1 MQKVALVSDIH
12 GNIDALNA
20 ILETMR
26 QKSIFCLGDL
36 VGYGANPNEVVKW
49 ARENNVKC
57 IMGNHEYA
65 VITKDVS
72 WFSWAAK
79 RAVFWTRSN
88 LKSSNMEFIKKLPKK
103 MKLEI
108 EGIKILLVHGSP
120 TDPIF
125 EYVMPETHR
134 DLFDYYL
141 SNNGVD
147 VIGLGHTHIPLMC
160 KSDKG
165 TIFNPGSVGQP
176 RSGDPRACYAILT
189 IKGRD
194 VQVEHELVEYD
205 VESAAR
211 KIMEAGLPKFLAQRL
226 YMGI

>member
-1 MQKVALVSDIH
+1 MQEIAFVSDIH
-12 GNIDALNA
+12 GNLDALNA
-20 ILETMR
+20 VLGTMS

-36 VGYGANPNEVVKW
+36 VGYGANPNEVVEW
-49 ARENNVKC
+49 ARENDVKC
-57 IMGNHEYA
+57 VMGNHEYA

-72 WFSWAAK
+72 WFNWAAQ

-88 LKSSNMEFIKKLPKK
+88 LKSSNMEFIKKLPKR

-125 EYVMPETHR
+125 EYVMPDTHR

-141 SNNGVD
+141 SSNGVD
-147 VIGLGHTHIPLMC
+147 VVCLGHTHIPFMYRF
-160 KSDKG
+160 DKG
-165 TIFNPGSVGQP
+165 IVFNPGSVGQP

-189 IKGRD
+189 IKGGD
-194 VQVEHELVEYD
+194 VQIEHELVEYD

-211 KIMEAGLPKFLAQRL
+211 KIMEAGLPQFLAQRL
-226 YMGI
+226 YRGI